1 MDSIS
6 CTTTELGTIVTA
18 VNKAGF
24 LSFWNLTFSKGQR
37 RQASKQIIYMIF
49 DTGKFLEKKI
59 SGKEKKV
66 MEEWAG
72 NLRWKTEKRPLQGG
86 YLCLEILI
94 MCEIYLDED
103 KEENVP
109 EEE

>member
-1 MDSIS
+1 MFCTTLGIGFHSLNRLFMDSIS

-59 SGKEKKV
+59 SGTEKKV
-66 MEEWAG
+66 MEE
-72 NLRWKTEKRPLQGG
+72 
-86 YLCLEILI
+86 
-94 MCEIYLDED
+94 
-103 KEENVP
+103 
-109 EEE
+109 

>member
-1 MDSIS
+1 M
-6 CTTTELGTIVTA
+6 
-18 VNKAGF
+18 
-24 LSFWNLTFSKGQR
+24 
-37 RQASKQIIYMIF
+37 
-49 DTGKFLEKKI
+49 
-59 SGKEKKV
+59 
-66 MEEWAG
+66 
-72 NLRWKTEKRPLQGG
+72 RWKTEKRPLQGG